1 MSKSDFIYCE
11 KGAYSKESCD
21 SIIRY
26 FEDNKE
32 HARSGIMGANGTLDN
47 LELCID
53 LKHHGLEKYINKGM
67 SNYVKVY
74 PLLNTHISRWGP
86 WRTCQLMKYEPNQ
99 YYDRMH
105 CENDGTSRMEIITR
119 GFAWM
124 IYLNTIRRGGGTE
137 FIHQKVTAKPRA
149 GDLYI
154 WPAGWTHMH
163 RGINAPHEVKYIL
176 TGWCNYNPNFNH
188 S

>member
-53 LKHHGLEKYINKGM
+53 L
-67 SNYVKVY
+67 
-74 PLLNTHISRWGP
+74 
-86 WRTCQLMKYEPNQ
+86 
-99 YYDRMH
+99 
-105 CENDGTSRMEIITR
+105 
-119 GFAWM
+119 
-124 IYLNTIRRGGGTE
+124 
-137 FIHQKVTAKPRA
+137 
-149 GDLYI
+149 
-154 WPAGWTHMH
+154 
-163 RGINAPHEVKYIL
+163 
-176 TGWCNYNPNFNH
+176 
-188 S
+188 